1 MSPYGLSN
9 APRSSRVDALGLE
22 PGGEDPGPERAGD
35 AGQGRH
41 PYAAVHARMLG
52 PSAPSLRGRMPAPL
66 RLLTA
71 ALALVTGS
79 VLVPIAAPAA
89 TAATPPVPLNQWVAT
104 FCQTFASYETDALA
118 VAAQLQTAV
127 AGVTDSAAGG
137 ATVTALTDSLR
148 RAGSSAERAAKAA
161 TANGVPDVEN
171 GKALTRELRI
181 LLTQASKTYAAQS
194 SRAGSKLP
202 VEPKKLSAAAKKIGT
217 NLGKG
222 LSAQGAHAKRL
233 QKLDHS
239 NAMGGAVTAD
249 PTCAA
254 AANAAGATVPAQP
267 AAPGTG
273 TP

>member
-1 MSPYGLSN
+1 
-9 APRSSRVDALGLE
+9 
-22 PGGEDPGPERAGD
+22 
-35 AGQGRH
+35 
-41 PYAAVHARMLG
+41 
-52 PSAPSLRGRMPAPL
+52 MPTPL

-71 ALALVTGS
+71 SLALVTGS
-79 VLVPIAAPAA
+79 VLVPITAPAA
-89 TAATPPVPLNQWVAT
+89 SAATPPVPLNQWVAT

-127 AGVTDSAAGG
+127 AGVTDSAACG
-137 ATVTALTDSLR
+137 AMVAALTDSLR
-148 RAGSSAERAAKAA
+148 KAGSSAERAARAA

-171 GKALTRELRI
+171 GKALTLELRAVLI
-181 LLTQASKTYAAQS
+181 QASKTYAAQS
-194 SRAGSKLP
+194 RRAGSKLP
-202 VEPKKLSAAAKKIGT
+202 VAPKRLGAAAKKIGT
-217 NLGKG
+217 DLGKG

-254 AANAAGATVPAQP
+254 AANAGGTTEPAQP
-267 AAPGTG
+267 ASPGVG